1 MIGMIMKKKYT
12 KKQIVEAINYWNK
25 QLKKMN
31 ESVDVDETSTLRYL
45 KDGIDGI
52 EDEDTLNREVV
63 FIANNDMLE
72 LFAKDLCNAV
82 GVDFDQNYSKIEAA
96 TWGSKEYAWAFEDV
110 GVESQGDHVTFTGMP
125 AWADA
130 YKV

>member
-1 MIGMIMKKKYT
+1 
-12 KKQIVEAINYWNK
+12 
-25 QLKKMN
+25 MN

-82 GVDFDQNYSKIEAA
+82 GVDFD
-96 TWGSKEYAWAFEDV
+96 
-110 GVESQGDHVTFTGMP
+110 
-125 AWADA
+125 
-130 YKV
+130 

>member
-1 MIGMIMKKKYT
+1 
-12 KKQIVEAINYWNK
+12 
-25 QLKKMN
+25 MN

-63 FIANNDMLE
+63 FIADNGMLE

-82 GVDFDQNYSKIEAA
+82 GVDFD
-96 TWGSKEYAWAFEDV
+96 
-110 GVESQGDHVTFTGMP
+110 
-125 AWADA
+125 
-130 YKV
+130 